1 MQLPDELKVAIDGDA
16 FCAMATHLNTNEI
29 QNHLMWIDYL
39 GENLIIN
46 TEKGRQ
52 KTYNIRSDNNIS
64 LVIFEP
70 QAMYS
75 SWEIRG
81 EVEKVIDDI
90 SANQHI
96 DKLSN
101 RYTGHP
107 YNRENNLSWDDAQ
120 IKDREMW
127 KIKVN
132 KLISMVRPQAKS
144 DPE

>member
-1 MQLPDELKVAIDGDA
+1 MQLPDELKIAIDGDA

-81 EVEKVIDDI
+81 EVEEVIDDI

-107 YNRENNLSWDDAQ
+107 YNRENNVSWDDAQ

>member
-1 MQLPDELKVAIDGDA
+1 MQLPDDLKVAIDGDA

-52 KTYNIRSDNNIS
+52 KTFNIRSDNNIS

-81 EVEKVIDDI
+81 EVKEVIDDN
-90 SANQHI
+90 SANRHI

-107 YNRENNLSWDDAQ
+107 YNRENDVSWDDAQ

-132 KLISMVRPQAKS
+132 KLISMVSPQAKS